1 MSSTK
6 ESIQEDKRIKKTG
19 NPRGTRD
26 FGPED
31 VVLRENMIGKIKS
44 LFELYGGLPIDTP
57 VMECMRTVTG
67 LYGEEF
73 DKLVYELDD
82 QGGEKLILRYDLTVP
97 FARYIANNGLQQFKR
112 YQIGKVYRRD
122 QPQIFRGR
130 YREFYQCD
138 FDIVGG
144 VQYGDMSM
152 LQEIEIIKLLYD
164 ILNELINKDT
174 YQIKINH
181 RLIIQNIFTKL
192 GIPSEKIN
200 TVTSAVDRMDKV
212 SREVFFKELI
222 EKGISEETATNLLKV
237 LDGLQKLNKQDCY
250 NVLDYLNKEGFVEG
264 ELLNSMELFFKT
276 LDEFGILKC
285 VEFDPIIARGMD
297 YYTGLIYEA
306 TYNDKE
312 IMSSS
317 IAAGGR
323 YDNMLGKLSSKKNI
337 PAIGLSI
344 GLERIITILENTQVS
359 VQLPKPVVFV
369 ASVGKNMAIHRLKL
383 VLELRERGINADM
396 VYNSNPKMRAQFDKV
411 FEEDNIKIP
420 YMLVIG
426 ENEINK
432 NTVKLKIMESHE
444 EYEKSRKDAL
454 DFLCSITN

>member
-1 MSSTK
+1 MDL
-6 ESIQEDKRIKKTG
+6 QEDKRIKKTG

-26 FGPED
+26 FDPED
-31 VVLRENMIGKIKS
+31 VILREDLINKTKR

-73 DKLVYELDD
+73 DKLVYELED

-122 QPQIFRGR
+122 QPQIYRGR

-144 VQYGDMSM
+144 VQYADMSM
-152 LQEIEIIKLLYD
+152 LQEIETIKLMYD
-164 ILNELINKDT
+164 ILNELIGKDT
-174 YQIKINH
+174 YKIKVNH
-181 RLIIQNIFTKL
+181 RLVLYTIFTKL
-192 GIPSEKIN
+192 GIPPDKVGTI
-200 TVTSAVDRMDKV
+200 TSTVDRMDKV
-212 SREVFFKELI
+212 STGEFKNELLD
-222 EKGISEETATNLLKV
+222 KGLDADHVDLLLKV
-237 LDGLQKLNKQDCY
+237 LDEIGELDKLNCYKVLSYLKDKQFIKDEMF
-250 NVLDYLNKEGFVEG
+250 D
-264 ELLNSMELFFKT
+264 SMQIFLKT
-276 LDEFGILKC
+276 LDDLGILSC
-285 VEFDPIIARGMD
+285 IEFDPLVARGMD

-306 TYNDKE
+306 TYNDKD

-317 IAAGGR
+317 IAGGGR

-344 GLERIITILENTQVS
+344 GLERIVTILENTKIS
-359 VQLPKPVVFV
+359 VKLPKPMVFV
-369 ASVGKNMAIHRLKL
+369 ASVGKNMSIHRLKL
-383 VLELRERGINADM
+383 VLELRDRGINAEM
-396 VYNSNPKMRAQFDKV
+396 VYNANPKMRAQFDKV
-411 FEEDNIKIP
+411 FDEDSIKIP

-432 NTVKLKIMESHE
+432 NTVKLKIMESHKE
-444 EYEKSRKDAL
+444 TEMPRDEAL
-454 DFLCSITN
+454 DFLYNL